1 MKKYLTYIAITATIL
16 AMSGCSSDSTEAST
30 ASTNG
35 TTAAG
40 QTILVYPGD
49 TVTPLSEATR
59 IEVQNI
65 YEDGYSRV
73 TVLSGSVNVTRQ

>member
-16 AMSGCSSDSTEAST
+16 AMSGCSSDSTEAGT
-30 ASTNG
+30 EG

-40 QTILVYPGD
+40 QTVLVYPGD
-49 TVTPLSEATR
+49 TVTPLSEATQ